1 MSMSGS
7 ILSAILAL
15 IMMLTGVSGILNG
28 SKVEQP
34 VSFEVGFELDG
45 DIAPL
50 VPDRNEDVVSLLP
63 KLANTLS
70 LRISA
75 DASVARMEILWDG
88 SSLAHLAAKST
99 EEGWEAVSTLFPTS
113 LLTGNKETLNSQIP
127 EEIPSADASS
137 GSSGASSSGDPSD
150 FAGITEIPE
159 TPLTGIVL
167 PAALNASFE
176 AGEDESTL
184 SLHAD
189 LTLSEAESPLSFGLK
204 GKFAHDAPVFG
215 DVENLETVSL
225 EELMQDP
232 SQAQTFSTKVML
244 GGMQV
249 VLRLATQYTEIMRL
263 MNPPAPEKVE
273 APASEDVPAA
283 EETPEAEEVPVEEQT
298 VDQGAPA
305 A

>member
-50 VPDRNEDVVSLLP
+50 VPDRNVDVVSLLP

-99 EEGWEAVSTLFPTS
+99 KEGWEAVSTLFPTS
-113 LLTGNKETLNSQIP
+113 LLTWNKETLNSRIP
-127 EEIPSADASS
+127 EEKYGLLKFSVRSIPSSLAD
-137 GSSGASSSGDPSD
+137 P
-150 FAGITEIPE
+150 
-159 TPLTGIVL
+159 
-167 PAALNASFE
+167 
-176 AGEDESTL
+176 
-184 SLHAD
+184 HAM
-189 LTLSEAESPLSFGLK
+189 SE
-204 GKFAHDAPVFG
+204 
-215 DVENLETVSL
+215 
-225 EELMQDP
+225 
-232 SQAQTFSTKVML
+232 
-244 GGMQV
+244 
-249 VLRLATQYTEIMRL
+249 
-263 MNPPAPEKVE
+263 
-273 APASEDVPAA
+273 
-283 EETPEAEEVPVEEQT
+283 
-298 VDQGAPA
+298 
-305 A
+305 

>member
-1 MSMSGS
+1 MLKPGPSVFRG
-7 ILSAILAL
+7 L
-15 IMMLTGVSGILNG
+15 IS
-28 SKVEQP
+28 SP
-34 VSFEVGFELDG
+34 VSTG
-45 DIAPL
+45 AA
-50 VPDRNEDVVSLLP
+50 RNC
-63 KLANTLS
+63 
-70 LRISA
+70 
-75 DASVARMEILWDG
+75 
-88 SSLAHLAAKST
+88 
-99 EEGWEAVSTLFPTS
+99 F
-113 LLTGNKETLNSQIP
+113 
-127 EEIPSADASS
+127 
-137 GSSGASSSGDPSD
+137 SSSGDPSD

-189 LTLSEAESPLSFGLK
+189 LTLSETESPLSFGLK
-204 GKFAHDAPVFG
+204 GRFAHDAPVFG

-263 MNPPAPEKVE
+263 MNPPVPEKVE
-273 APASEDVPAA
+273 APVKKGDVLTGALP
-283 EETPEAEEVPVEEQT
+283 PLNEVV
-298 VDQGAPA
+298 V
-305 A
+305 